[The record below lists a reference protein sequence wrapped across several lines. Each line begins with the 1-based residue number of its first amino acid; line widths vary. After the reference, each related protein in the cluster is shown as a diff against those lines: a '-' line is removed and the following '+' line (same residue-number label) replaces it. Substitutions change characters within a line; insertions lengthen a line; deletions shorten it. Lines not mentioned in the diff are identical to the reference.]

1 MIGGLKVNIKQE
13 LVELEEKAEDLFG
26 EKAFDLIKKLGFFT
40 LLLFFGLKVYA
51 FFKEQFE

>member
-1 MIGGLKVNIKQE
+1 VIGGLKVNIKQE